1 MLERL
6 ISPRRPRFGEEQKKV
21 LLRPLSKQELLAA
34 PTSIGT
40 LVMGGGVLV
49 YDPLT
54 ATALSNAGFSINE
67 HDLTAP
73 EIDWLSKSDTA
84 SYAAWGNPRTVVF
97 ATCPFGSTVQDGKV
111 ICARSIPGMQEVAP
125 REGSNPCSV
134 DSAPAQTVSQAQ
146 LQGVKNTAPTGSSV
160 CFRYFGTDAKPGS
173 EDAARAV
180 AFVAKYDEVERKATQ
195 SEEYF
200 KRTGRTPTNEQ
211 ILAISN
217 ARGFLTQ
224 YKQPVEDVRKEY
236 GGVSLAGVP
245 RPAKRMARFGAPW
258 LIPMLVVVAIV
269 AVSIAASVIL
279 CAQEESRQKAID
291 ADNALN
297 ESMQPLVDKMVACVD
312 NPNLTAEERDRCA
325 DTLKAL
331 TAYRGAADPSNDGN
345 KTDWAALAKWGVIGV
360 SVMAGAYL
368 LGPAIK
374 AASVS
379 AAARFDIDAQRKRQE
394 LESIKQ
400 TRQLTVVQQRGA
412 ANRRGR

>member
-1 MLERL
+1 MLEHL

-21 LLRPLSKQELLAA
+21 LLRPLSRQELLAA

-54 ATALSNAGFSINE
+54 ATALSNAGFSINQHE
-67 HDLTAP
+67 LTAL
-73 EIDWLSKSDTA
+73 EFDWLSKLDT
-84 SYAAWGNPRTVVF
+84 SFAAWGTPKTVVF
-97 ATCPFGSTVQDGKV
+97 ATCPFGTTVQDGKV

-125 REGSNPCSV
+125 RDGSNPCNV

-146 LQGVKNTAPTGSSV
+146 LQGVKNTAPPGSSV
-160 CFRYFGTDAKPGS
+160 CFRYFGTESKPGS

-312 NPNLTAEERDRCA
+312 NPNLTAEERSRCA

-331 TAYRGAADPSNDGN
+331 TAYRGTADPSNEGN

>member
-1 MLERL
+1 MLEHL

-73 EIDWLSKSDTA
+73 EADWLSKFDT
-84 SYAAWGNPRTVVF
+84 SYAAWGNPKTVVF
-97 ATCPFGSTVQDGKV
+97 ATCPFGTTLQDGKA

-125 REGSNPCSV
+125 REGSNPCNV

-146 LQGVKNTAPTGSSV
+146 LQGVKNTAPPGSSV
-160 CFRYFGTDAKPGS
+160 CFRYFGTESKPGS

-180 AFVAKYDEVERKATQ
+180 AFVAKYDDVERKATQ
-195 SEEYF
+195 AEEYF

-245 RPAKRMARFGAPW
+245 RPVKRMARFGAPW
-258 LIPMLVVVAIV
+258 LIPVLVVVAIV

-312 NPNLTAEERDRCA
+312 NPNLTAEERSRCA

-331 TAYRGAADPSNDGN
+331 TAYRGAADPSNEGN